1 MALRQ
6 IFRLANGSSSTQ
18 KVKLCLKNASPLQTS
33 ILIIQQKRFVSQE
46 MENAKKRVSQLTD
59 DPGNEVKLKMYA
71 LFKQVSQ
78 PLKYKQA
85 YYIKL

>member
-6 IFRLANGSSSTQ
+6 IFKLTNGSSSVQ

-33 ILIIQQKRFVSQE
+33 LLIQQKRFVSQD
-46 MENAKKRVSQLTD
+46 MENAKKRVSQLTE

-71 LFKQVSQ
+71 LFKQVSN
-78 PLKYKQA
+78 L
-85 YYIKL
+85 